1 MPSRRA
7 VRFRGAVTTSSW
19 SIRVLARLLLHLR
32 WLLNGGLRSVNP
44 SRSLTLTSALSRPRG
59 GRLFKAGFMTS
70 RGPGFG
76 FCWRVARSR
85 VLALARTCSAL
96 ARLIPPAAVRRSSL
110 WIVLFWSWVTGFGSL
125 SPRPT
130 TRGRSNA
137 KLSRGRRSS
146 PGKMV
151 MIPGRAWLRGRSSSR
166 CLSRFPPG
174 RLGSWTRSLAVLG
187 RPWCP
192 GRRSTGGFWPGF
204 EWGFGTGGSWLG
216 FERRFGGFGLR
227 GVCGVTA
234 VGGGGLGSFLGSG
247 CGGGGRSE

>member
-1 MPSRRA
+1 M
-7 VRFRGAVTTSSW
+7 TTSSW
-19 SIRVLARLLLHLR
+19 SIRVRARLLLHLG

-59 GRLFKAGFMTS
+59 GRLFMAGFMTS
-70 RGPGFG
+70 RGPGLG

-85 VLALARTCSAL
+85 ALALARTCSAL

-130 TRGRSNA
+130 TRGRLNA
-137 KLSRGRRSS
+137 GLSRGRRSS
-146 PGKMV
+146 PGKLV

-174 RLGSWTRSLAVLG
+174 LLGSWIRSLAVLG

-192 GRRSTGGFWPGF
+192 GRRRHRRLLARVCVGFWHRRLLARVWAVLRWIWSPRRL
-204 EWGFGTGGSWLG
+204 WGHRC
-216 FERRFGGFGLR
+216 RRRGPRLLPRLR
-227 GVCGVTA
+227 VRRQWS
-234 VGGGGLGSFLGSG
+234 L
-247 CGGGGRSE
+247 